1 MIENKGGNVMRIAVS
16 YEEGNV
22 FEHVG
27 DTETFKVYDVEGE
40 KVVKTE
46 LLRSKGTGRDMVIDF
61 ATEHKVEVLI
71 CGRICSG
78 AKDALSECGV
88 KTFGCVSGSADE
100 AVEAYIKGTLED
112 SGTSVCEHN
121 D

>member
-1 MIENKGGNVMRIAVS
+1 MRIAVS

-46 LLRSKGTGRDMVIDF
+46 LLRSEGTGRDMVIDF

-71 CGRICSG
+71 CGRICS
-78 AKDALSECGV
+78 
-88 KTFGCVSGSADE
+88 
-100 AVEAYIKGTLED
+100 
-112 SGTSVCEHN
+112 
-121 D
+121 